1 MVATKNG
8 RVIRLNW
15 NGIEERDYA
24 LDLKRIPFSINQQV
38 SYGKKVS
45 MLKVLFNFNVMIL
58 IIFSAVPILENNTY
72 IESIDYSPLLCGFA
86 ITLNDGRAA
95 FLTAGNTKFDP
106 NVSNCN

>member
-38 SYGKKVS
+38 SYGKAKYRSFALDESKMYISV
-45 MLKVLFNFNVMIL
+45 
-58 IIFSAVPILENNTY
+58 FSRSHTGE
-72 IESIDYSPLLCGFA
+72 
-86 ITLNDGRAA
+86 
-95 FLTAGNTKFDP
+95 
-106 NVSNCN
+106 